1 MELPVSH
8 QASALPPKPRA
19 ARRTAWLGL
28 ACAGASMAAPALAQQ
43 DPVVPTVEVVGT
55 TPLPGIGIDRT
66 LLPYPV
72 QTSEGRARTRA
83 GSGNLTDYMAQNLT
97 GVNVNEVQGSP
108 FQNDITYRGF
118 RASPLL
124 GAPQGISV
132 FLDGVR
138 INEGF
143 GDVINWDMLPE
154 AAIAGVTLMPGANPT
169 YGLNSLGGALA
180 FRTKSGRTDPGFEAD
195 VSLGS
200 FGRKRLDVA
209 YGARF
214 EDGWHAFVAGTRF
227 NEDGWRDHSNG
238 RLGNVFARF
247 GRHMG
252 AHSWDLS
259 LLNGSSTL
267 VGNGLLPDELYAS
280 ERRAV
285 YTHPDRTRNRVRQL
299 AFNTE
304 HWLGSD
310 TVLSSLVY
318 QRNSRR
324 NTVNGDIHPAYESYA
339 EACEDGFD
347 DDGAP
352 LEDDECVDA
361 AGNPLTRD
369 AALALA
375 PGVLNQTATRQ
386 RSYGFGLNLAHD
398 TGIHK
403 LNFGASADRGKVG
416 YDQTTQD
423 AAFDDSR
430 GALAI
435 PGAARTLDAA
445 VRGHAWNGALYASDT
460 LALSNATHLTASARY
475 NVARVTNTLTRA
487 DGPQP
492 TESFRYTKLNP
503 ALGIAH
509 QLGGGWTVFANL
521 AQNTRVPT
529 VIELGCADP
538 EQPCALPTGLQA
550 DPFLE
555 QVTSRT
561 IEAGARFAGAG
572 AGAGNGTL
580 SASVYQTVNRDDIL
594 FLRAGATQLGY
605 FDNFER
611 TRHRGLDL
619 SAQHAAGPFT
629 ARLGYSY
636 LEATYDA
643 SGSLFAGERTVQA
656 TPGTRIAGL
665 PRHTLK
671 LGLDWKSA
679 GPWTLGADLVAV
691 SSLVTQGNED
701 GLLEN
706 PEDDEPLNTG
716 NAGIPGHALLT
727 LRAAWQPS
735 KQLAFYARVNNALDR
750 RYETYGVLAENL
762 FPGGQ
767 LAQPALGTDEAQDS
781 RFVAPGAPRSFMV
794 GMTYKF

>member
-1 MELPVSH
+1 MDLPVSQH
-8 QASALPPKPRA
+8 APAPSARHCA
-19 ARRTAWLGL
+19 ARRTALLGL
-28 ACAGASMAAPALAQQ
+28 ACAGAAMAPPSLAQQ
-43 DPVVPTVEVVGT
+43 DPAPPVVEVVGT
-55 TPLPGIGIDRT
+55 TPLPGIGIDRK

-72 QTSEGRARTRA
+72 QTASKRERTQA
-83 GSGNLTDYMAQNLT
+83 NSANLTDYMAQHLT

-154 AAIAGVTLMPGANPT
+154 AAISSVTLMPGANPT

-180 FRTKSGRTDPGFEAD
+180 LRTKSGRTDPGFEAD

-214 EDGWHAFVAGTRF
+214 EDGWHAFVAGTGF
-227 NEDGWRDHSNG
+227 KEDGWRDHSNG
-238 RLGNVFARF
+238 RLGNVFAKF
-247 GRHMG
+247 GRSVG

-259 LLNGSSTL
+259 LLDGSSTL
-267 VGNGLLPDELYAS
+267 VGNGLLPDALYES

-299 AFNTE
+299 AFNSE
-304 HWLGSD
+304 HWLGAD
-310 TVLSSLVY
+310 TVFSTLVY
-318 QRNSRR
+318 GRTSRR
-324 NTVNGDIHPAYESYA
+324 NTVNGDINPAYESYA

-352 LEDDECVDA
+352 LEGDECVDG

-386 RSYGFGLNLAHD
+386 RSYGFGLNLSRDA
-398 TGIHK
+398 GIHK
-403 LNFGASADRGKVG
+403 LNVGASADRSKVR

-430 GALAI
+430 GAIAI
-435 PGAARTLDAA
+435 PGAERTLDAA

-460 LALSNATHLTASARY
+460 LAVSNATHLTASARY
-475 NVARVTNTLTRA
+475 NVARVTNTLTREN
-487 DGPQP
+487 GPQP
-492 TESFRYTKLNP
+492 TESFRYAKLNP
-503 ALGIAH
+503 ALGITH
-509 QLGGGWTVFANL
+509 QVSRGWTVFANM

-561 IEAGARFAGAG
+561 IEAGARYQDAGK
-572 AGAGNGTL
+572 GTL
-580 SASVYQTVNRDDIL
+580 SVSVYRTINRDDIL

-619 SAQHAAGPFT
+619 SAQHAAGAFKT
-629 ARLGYSY
+629 RLGYSY

-643 SGSLFAGERTVQA
+643 DGSLFAGERTVRA

-671 LGLDWKSA
+671 LGLDWKPA
-679 GPWTLGADLVAV
+679 GQWTLGADLVAV
-691 SSLVTQGNED
+691 SGMVTQGNED

-716 NAGIPGHALLT
+716 NAGIPGHALLS

-735 KQLAFYARVNNALDR
+735 RQLAFYARVNNALNR

-762 FPGGQ
+762 FPGGR
-767 LAQPALGTDEAQDS
+767 LAQPALGTDEAQDA
-781 RFVAPGAPRSFMV
+781 RFVAPGAPRSFMA